1 VNGAAFPPERWRR
14 IEEIFHASLE
24 LPADRRE
31 AFLLQSC
38 GADHQLKAEIEGL
51 LAADYQESA
60 LIAGIVDDAT
70 AGLLEHDPADPEDA

>member
-1 VNGAAFPPERWRR
+1 MNGAAFAPERWRR
-14 IEEIFHASLE
+14 LEEIFHASLE
-24 LPADRRE
+24 LPAGQRE

-51 LAADYQESA
+51 LDADYRESP

-70 AGLLEHDPADPEDA
+70 ARLLEDDSAAPEDA